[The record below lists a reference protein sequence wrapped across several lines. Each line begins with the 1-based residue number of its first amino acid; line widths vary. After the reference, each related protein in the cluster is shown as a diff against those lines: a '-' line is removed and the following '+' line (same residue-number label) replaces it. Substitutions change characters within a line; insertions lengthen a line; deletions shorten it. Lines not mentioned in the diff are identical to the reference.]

1 MRFSEFRK
9 LLKEKYIDIYFKINK
24 LKFKKGNKILLTATD
39 GLGDNIVRQKLLEKF
54 LNEYGNENIIIMC
67 EEKTKT
73 FLEKLGFKNIFIYNS
88 YFRKRVKG
96 KIELIKK
103 IANLGINKV
112 VSVEF
117 NQHDIFVK
125 YLGNFERIAYINKFD
140 EKMNEFYDKKLS
152 FDKKDYI
159 LVQVQN
165 FYQEY
170 FNEKINLENLLP
182 NLEKLYGKNKNYKE
196 VIAIGVGSADRKK
209 MLSPEK
215 MAEVL
220 LCINE
225 SENKKI
231 VLLGKGELEKKF
243 IEELK
248 KIINFEKYSIEDLTN
263 KLSLTETLEII
274 NGSFLYIGVDS
285 GLYNFAFGFRK
296 NVIAFFEKRNAF
308 CHDMFENIKIIFGI
322 KSINTEKE
330 NYFGTQ
336 LLNSIIINKEI
347 LKK

>member
-9 LLKEKYIDIYFKINK
+9 LLKEKYLDTYFKINK
-24 LKFKKGNKILLTATD
+24 LKYKTGNKILLTSTD

-54 LNEYGNENIIIMC
+54 LKEYGSENIIVMC
-67 EEKTKT
+67 KEKTKT
-73 FLEKLGFKNIFIYNS
+73 FLEKLGFTNIFIYNS

-96 KIELIKK
+96 KIEFIKK
-103 IANLGINKV
+103 VADLEINKI

-125 YLGNFERIAYINKFD
+125 YLGNFQRAAYINKFD
-140 EKMNEFYDKKLS
+140 EKMNKFYDKKLS

-170 FNEKINLENLLP
+170 FNEKVSLENLLP
-182 NLEKLYGKNKNYKE
+182 NISEMYGINKNYKDP
-196 VIAIGVGSADRKK
+196 VAVGIGSADRKK
-209 MLSPEK
+209 MISPEK
-215 MAEVL
+215 MAKVL

-248 KIINFEKYSIEDLTN
+248 KIINFEKYNIEDLTN

-296 NVIAFFEKRNAF
+296 NIIAFFEKRNAF
-308 CHDMFENIKIIFGI
+308 CHDMFENIKIIFGAE
-322 KSINTEKE
+322 SSSTGKE

-336 LLNSIIINKEI
+336 LLNSITINKDI

>member
-9 LLKEKYIDIYFKINK
+9 LLKEKYIDVYFKINK
-24 LKFKKGNKILLTATD
+24 LEFKIGNKILLTSTD

-54 LNEYGNENIIIMC
+54 LKEYGNENIIIMC

-73 FLEKLGFKNIFIYNS
+73 FLEKLGFTNIFIYNS
-88 YFRKRVKG
+88 YYRKRVKG

-103 IANLGINKV
+103 IASLGINKII
-112 VSVEF
+112 SVEF

-125 YLGNFERIAYINKFD
+125 YLNKAERIAYVNTFD
-140 EKMNEFYDKKLS
+140 EKMNKFYDKKLN
-152 FDKKDYI
+152 FDRKSYI
-159 LVQVQN
+159 LIQVQN

-170 FNEKINLENLLP
+170 FNEKIKLENLLP
-182 NLEKLYGKNKNYKE
+182 NLEKLYGKNKSYKE
-196 VIAIGVGSADRKK
+196 AIAIGIGSADRKK

-215 MAEVL
+215 MAEIL

-225 SENKKI
+225 VENKKI

-274 NGSFLYIGVDS
+274 NGSFLYVGVDS

-322 KSINTEKE
+322 EENNVEKE

-336 LLNSIIINKEI
+336 LLNSIMVNKDM
-347 LKK
+347 LKR

>member
-9 LLKEKYIDIYFKINK
+9 LLKEKYLDMYFKINK
-24 LKFKKGNKILLTATD
+24 LEFKAGNKILLTSTD

-54 LNEYGNENIIIMC
+54 LKEYGHENIVIMC
-67 EEKTKT
+67 EDKTKT
-73 FLEKLGFKNIFIYNS
+73 FLEKLGFTNIFIYNS

-103 IANLGINKV
+103 IANLEINKI
-112 VSVEF
+112 VSIEF

-125 YLGNFERIAYINKFD
+125 YLDRVEKIAYINTFD
-140 EKMNEFYDKKLS
+140 EKMNKYYNKKLS
-152 FDKKDYI
+152 FDKNEYI
-159 LVQVQN
+159 LIQVQN

-170 FNEKINLENLLP
+170 FDEKINLEKLLP
-182 NLEKLYGKNKNYKE
+182 DLNRIYGKNKNYE
-196 VIAIGVGSADRKK
+196 NTIAVGIGSADRRK

-220 LCINE
+220 LYVAKK
-225 SENKKI
+225 ENKKI

-248 KIINFEKYSIEDLTN
+248 KIINFEKYSIEDLIN

-296 NVIAFFEKRNAF
+296 NVVAFFEKRNSF
-308 CHDMFENIKIIFGI
+308 CHDVFKNVKIIFGI
-322 KSINTEKE
+322 KEKKIEKE
-330 NYFGTQ
+330 NYFGTP
-336 LLNSIIINKEI
+336 LLNSIEINKNI
-347 LKK
+347 